1 MNMKRLIYIIAAS
14 FMALATLSACDDILN
29 KGPLDTF
36 ADENFWTSEGNVQSY
51 ANTFFNQFAGYGN
64 GSSYGDFYFPTLND
78 NQIGS
83 GFSDWNYSNYLTT
96 NSDWNSGYSE
106 IRRSNIMIDKV
117 AGMSVLTDAQKAHW
131 TGVARMMRALQYYWL
146 VRNFGDVPLVKATA
160 TTTDNEALYG
170 PRVDRDQV
178 MDFALEDINFAAS
191 NIYDVTNKTGW
202 SRDLANAIKAEICL
216 YEGTYCKYRV
226 AADGEKAPD
235 ATRAASYLSAAKAAC
250 QAIMGK
256 SYSLNTSYQ
265 GNYNSLDLAKNPEMI
280 LYKHYVQSTFGHSL
294 VDYTTSS
301 TQQSGMSKD
310 AFDSYLFTDGLP
322 KASTSKDKNDAASTF
337 ITQGKISVL
346 DLTPILAVRDP
357 RLAVCIDPAV
367 LYDDNH
373 SYIRFFDKKRADA
386 VPMTSSSGYGV
397 SKFDTND
404 LPVLFRV
411 VGGTNFTD
419 APLYWLS
426 VVYLEYAEACAELG
440 SCTQADLDASINK
453 LRDRVGM
460 PHMSVSPA
468 ADPANDMK
476 VSNLIWEIR
485 RERRVELMYD
495 NNFRFWDLNRWHQLD
510 KLDSTTNPDIFLGAN
525 VSHDTNLASSTKV
538 TNGYLSPMGTTKRV
552 YDKKYYFYPIP
563 KSQMILNPALTQNPG
578 WDQ

>member
-1 MNMKRLIYIIAAS
+1 MNMKRLIYIFAAS
-14 FMALATLSACDDILN
+14 FMALATFTACDDILN
-29 KGPLDTF
+29 KSPLDTF
-36 ADENFWTSEGNVQSY
+36 ADSNFWTSEGNVSSY
-51 ANTFFNQFAGYGN
+51 ANTFFNQFTGYGN
-64 GSSYGDFYFPTLND
+64 GSGTGDFYFPTLND
-78 NQIGS
+78 NQISS
-83 GFSDWNYSNYLTT
+83 GFRDWNYSNYLTT

-117 AGMSVLTDAQKAHW
+117 AGMASLTDLQKAHW

-146 VRNFGDVPLVKATA
+146 VREFGDVPLVKVTA
-160 TTTDNEALYG
+160 TSTDQDALYG
-170 PRVDRDQV
+170 ARVDRDQV
-178 MDFALEDINFAAS
+178 MDFVLEDINYAAT

-235 ATRAASYLSAAKAAC
+235 ATRATSYLNAAKAAC

-256 SYSLNTSYQ
+256 SYSLNSSYQ

-280 LYKHYVQSTFGHSL
+280 LYKHYVQSVFGHST

-310 AFDSYLFTDGLP
+310 AFDSYLFKDGLP
-322 KASTSKDKNDAASTF
+322 KASTTKDNTDAATTT
-337 ITQGKISVL
+337 ITQGAITLL

-357 RLAVCIDPAV
+357 RLAASIDPAV
-367 LYDDNH
+367 LYDENH
-373 SYIRFFDKKRADA
+373 SYIRFFDKKRTDA
-386 VPMTSSSGYGV
+386 VPMTSASGYGV

-404 LPVLFRV
+404 LPVLFRA
-411 VGGTNFTD
+411 VGGSNFTD

>member
-191 NIYDVTNKTGW
+191 NIYDVINKTGW

-216 YEGTYCKYRV
+216 YEGTYSKYRV

-256 SYSLNTSYQ
+256 SYSLNSSYQ

-280 LYKHYVQSTFGHSL
+280 LYKHYVQSVFGHST

-468 ADPANDMK
+468 ADPANDMG

-495 NNFRFWDLNRWHQLD
+495 NNFRFWDLHRWHQLD
-510 KLDSTTNPDIFLGAN
+510 KLDGTKNPDILYGAN
-525 VSHDTNLASSTKV
+525 VSGISGIDTDKTPV
-538 TNGYLSPMGTTKRV
+538 QNGYIYTGNRG
-552 YDKKYYFYPIP
+552 IR
-563 KSQMILNPALTQNPG
+563 
-578 WDQ
+578 

>member
-1 MNMKRLIYIIAAS
+1 MKRLIYIIAAS

-453 LRDRVGM
+453 LRARVGM
-460 PHMSVSPA
+460 PSMTVSPA